1 MFFKLLSKVRFNLI
15 MLRILQMRSLRS
27 KKKVKM
33 VIMKIKNILKEI
45 FYQNLKK
52 KDLKMLLKKIS
63 KIKDLQGQKF

>member
-1 MFFKLLSKVRFNLI
+1 MK
-15 MLRILQMRSLRS
+15 SLRS

-52 KDLKMLLKKIS
+52 KDLKMHLKKIS
-63 KIKDLQGQKF
+63 KIKDLQGQKY

>member
-15 MLRILQMRSLRS
+15 MLRILQMKSLRS

-52 KDLKMLLKKIS
+52 KDLKMHLKKIS
-63 KIKDLQGQKF
+63 KIKDLQGQKY

>member
-1 MFFKLLSKVRFNLI
+1 
-15 MLRILQMRSLRS
+15 MRSLRS

-63 KIKDLQGQKF
+63 KIKDLQGQKY

>member
-1 MFFKLLSKVRFNLI
+1 